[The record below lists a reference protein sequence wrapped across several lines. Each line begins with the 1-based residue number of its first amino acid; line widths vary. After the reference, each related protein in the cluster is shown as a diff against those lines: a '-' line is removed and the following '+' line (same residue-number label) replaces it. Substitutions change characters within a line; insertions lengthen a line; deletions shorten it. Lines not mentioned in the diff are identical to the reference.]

1 MRTHSEGEVVRL
13 KKSISYWSFVGKSC
27 VEAMRIAKDA
37 GFEGIELAMDGAGDL
52 TPHTTP
58 AQLAQLKS
66 AAEEIGIQLPS
77 VASGLYWEH
86 SFTSDDA
93 DERKRAHDTA
103 VAQLHCAKA
112 LGADKL
118 MFSSD
123 MPQNTPAE
131 LAIFRAVFTSRED
144 LAKVMA
150 GTALRVFDIPLA

>member
-52 TPHTTP
+52 TPQTTP

-93 DERKRAHDTA
+93 DCLLYT
-103 VAQLHCAKA
+103 
-112 LGADKL
+112 
-118 MFSSD
+118 SSISVVVCVPSTPRPME
-123 MPQNTPAE
+123 MPLLSSAP
-131 LAIFRAVFTSRED
+131 R
-144 LAKVMA
+144 VMS
-150 GTALRVFDIPLA
+150 GRW